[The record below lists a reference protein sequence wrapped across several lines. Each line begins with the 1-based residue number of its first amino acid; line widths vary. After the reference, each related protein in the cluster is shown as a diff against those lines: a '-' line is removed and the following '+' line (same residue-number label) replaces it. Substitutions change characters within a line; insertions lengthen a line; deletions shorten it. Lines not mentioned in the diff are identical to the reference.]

1 MTIIREVLKLRTMNR
16 GPLAVAALLM
26 IVVIASA
33 QTEREPETLS
43 VQGYDGEANVIRL
56 HGRVFV
62 DVEELARITNS
73 SLHFE
78 RGRTVL
84 ILSNGD
90 GSKAAAGDT
99 SQSGF
104 SRPFTRAAIEAMAS
118 IREWGGMLQAIVEN
132 GYPLGKA
139 TAGNMI
145 TAYQGR
151 AADSVS
157 LAAAAAS
164 TDSDYRGLELL
175 RNELNNAQAW
185 SDSYVQARNSMSA
198 ADMTMSEH
206 PVDGDQDAQKIISC
220 GQFLAQ
226 MFASGSFQDNV
237 ACH

>member
-1 MTIIREVLKLRTMNR
+1 MIAAMLMLVL
-16 GPLAVAALLM
+16 V
-26 IVVIASA
+26 ASA
-33 QTEREPETLS
+33 QTERQEKTLS
-43 VQGYDGEANVIRL
+43 VQGFAGETNVVRL
-56 HGRVFV
+56 RGRVFV
-62 DVEELARITNS
+62 DLEDLVRITNS
-73 SLHFE
+73 SLSFE

-84 ILSNGD
+84 ILPHGD
-90 GSKAAAGDT
+90 TSETVAGDT

-118 IREWGGMLQAIVEN
+118 IRQWGGMLQAIVED

-139 TAGNMI
+139 TAGNTI

-164 TDSDYRGLELL
+164 TDSDYHGLELL
-175 RNELNNAQAW
+175 RNEFDHAQAW
-185 SDSYVQARNSMSA
+185 SDSYVRARNSMSA
-198 ADMTMSEH
+198 ANMMMSEH
-206 PVDGDQDAQKIISC
+206 PVDGDQEAQQIISC

-226 MFASGSFQDNV
+226 MFASGSFQDNA

>member
-1 MTIIREVLKLRTMNR
+1 MRIMSRRALILS
-16 GPLAVAALLM
+16 ASLLM
-26 IVVIASA
+26 VVITSA
-33 QTEREPETLS
+33 QTERQTLS

-73 SLHFE
+73 SLSFE
-78 RGRTVL
+78 RDRT
-84 ILSNGD
+84 ILTLSGD
-90 GSKAAAGDT
+90 ASHSATDHVRE
-99 SQSGF
+99 SGF

-145 TAYQGR
+145 TSYQGR
-151 AADSVS
+151 AAESVS

-164 TDSDYRGLELL
+164 TDSDYHGLELL
-175 RNELNNAQAW
+175 RNEFSNAQAW
-185 SDSYVQARNSMSA
+185 SDSYVRARNSMSA

-206 PVDGDQDAQKIISC
+206 PVDNDQEAQRIINC

-226 MFASGSFQDNV
+226 MFTGSSFEDNA